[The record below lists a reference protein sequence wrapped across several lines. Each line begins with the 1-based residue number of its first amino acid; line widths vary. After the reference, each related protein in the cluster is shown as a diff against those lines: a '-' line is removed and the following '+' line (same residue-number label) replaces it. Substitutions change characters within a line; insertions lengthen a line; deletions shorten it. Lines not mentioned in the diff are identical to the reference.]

1 MKYLM
6 QRHHV
11 GSTRLSLIQRDKLKL
26 AKMVPNII
34 DRWNGYAVIDT
45 VKVMISHVAGEMNL
59 FPYFRQRR

>member
-1 MKYLM
+1 M
-6 QRHHV
+6 QKPHA
-11 GSTRLSLIQRDKLKL
+11 GNTRLLLIQRDKLEL

>member
-1 MKYLM
+1 M
-6 QRHHV
+6 QKPHA
-11 GSTRLSLIQRDKLKL
+11 GNTRLLSTQKDKLEL

-34 DRWNGYAVIDT
+34 DRWNACIVIDT